1 VTGQEKDVAMKDGAV
16 KDGAIKDGV
25 IRDGL
30 NRIWRDWVKP
40 LLVVGFVLG
49 TFRSAVADW
58 NDVPTGS
65 MRPTILEG
73 DRVFVNKLAYDLK
86 VPFTLWR
93 LGEWRDPARGE
104 VVVFFSPH
112 DGKRLVKRVIGTPGD
127 RVEMRDR
134 ILYVNGQ
141 AARQQPADVAS
152 FRLRETSG
160 VVAATEEIGGHR
172 HTVFGNLDRPS
183 VTSFLP
189 VVVPPGSY
197 LVMGD
202 NRDNSFDSRF
212 FGFVSRESIVG
223 RATAV
228 ALSVDWD
235 HYHPR
240 WNRFFTSLP

>member
-1 VTGQEKDVAMKDGAV
+1 MRKDAAMKDG
-16 KDGAIKDGV
+16 
-25 IRDGL
+25 L
-30 NRIWRDWVKP
+30 NRLWREWVKP

-93 LGEWRDPARGE
+93 LREWRDPAPGE
-104 VVVFFSPH
+104 VIVFFSPH

-127 RVEMRDR
+127 RVEMRNR
-134 ILYVNGQ
+134 ILYVNGV
-141 AARQQPADVAS
+141 AARQQPTDVAR
-152 FRLRETSG
+152 FDEPRG
-160 VVAATEEIGGHR
+160 VVAATEEIGAHR

-183 VTSFLP
+183 MTSFLP

-223 RATAV
+223 QATAV

-235 HYHPR
+235 RYHPR
-240 WNRFFTSLP
+240 WSRFFTSLP

>member
-1 VTGQEKDVAMKDGAV
+1 MQ
-16 KDGAIKDGV
+16 
-25 IRDGL
+25 DGL
-30 NRIWRDWVKP
+30 AKLWRDWVKP

-49 TFRSAVADW
+49 TIRSAVADW

-73 DRVFVNKLAYDLK
+73 DRLFVNKLAYDLK
-86 VPFTLWR
+86 VPFTLLR
-93 LGEWRDPARGE
+93 LTEWRDPSRGE

-134 ILYVNGQ
+134 ILYVNGV
-141 AARQQPADVAS
+141 AAHQQPVDLADFHVS
-152 FRLRETSG
+152 EPRG
-160 VVAATEEIGGHR
+160 VVAATEDIGGHR
-172 HTVFGNLDRPS
+172 HPVFGNLDRPS
-183 VTSFLP
+183 VTSFGP
-189 VVVPPGSY
+189 VVVPKGSY

-223 RATAV
+223 QATAV

-240 WNRFFTSLP
+240 WERFFTRLP